1 MKTTAVVQEW
11 LAAVNARDVPGVM
24 AWSSGE
30 VEMHGPRGVTRGQP
44 QLREWVERTG
54 VHLATERTFAR
65 ADTVVLAQQATWRDQ
80 AGLTIARGPL
90 AHRFTVTGDRI
101 TLIARHDDLVGA
113 LKEAGLTEADE
124 VLP

>member
-1 MKTTAVVQEW
+1 
-11 LAAVNARDVPGVM
+11 M

-90 AHRFTVTGDRI
+90 AHRFTVAGDRV

-124 VLP
+124 VLL